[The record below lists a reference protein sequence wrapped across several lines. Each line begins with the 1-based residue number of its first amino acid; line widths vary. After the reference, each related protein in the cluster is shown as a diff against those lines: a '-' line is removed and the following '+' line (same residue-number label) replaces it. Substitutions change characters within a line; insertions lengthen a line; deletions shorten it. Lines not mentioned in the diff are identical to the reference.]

1 MVLLTRPN
9 GLPSSKEAST
19 ETAPGSNS
27 HRASNLENSLQAF
40 FFENPLKSVEAG
52 RPCRR
57 TLEQIWAISTFSII
71 RNFKELADQSP
82 IDFITQKVLH
92 PWFLD

>member
-1 MVLLTRPN
+1 MVLLTKWFAEQQGGEHRDRPRR
-9 GLPSSKEAST
+9 
-19 ETAPGSNS
+19 SNS

-57 TLEQIWAISTFSII
+57 TLEQIWAICTFSII
-71 RNFKELADQSP
+71 RDVKELAGQSP
-82 IDFITQKVLH
+82 IDFITQKVSH
-92 PWFLD
+92 PRFLD